1 MDTQKLKQFTSV
13 LSTNTNSSP
22 SLNFPHHFTKA
33 LIDVG
38 VKPDNSSPSS
48 NNYFTNPLIGVGVK
62 PRNSSPSLKFPHHLI
77 YPSIDIGTKPRN
89 SSLSNP
95 LVHVVTI
102 PSKIWRPKVRNS
114 SFIYHNNQSQY
125 PKLTYSTHSKLQHH
139 LLPLHVFQSHIS
151 KLLFPQNP

>member
-1 MDTQKLKQFTSV
+1 MNTQKLKQFTSV

-77 YPSIDIGTKPRN
+77 YPSIDVGTNPRN
-89 SSLSNP
+89 S
-95 LVHVVTI
+95 I

-139 LLPLHVFQSHIS
+139 LLPLNVFQSQRS